1 MSKARAI
8 RRPDNREDPDIRP
21 MSGAPGKSLW
31 VNSTLADAVFKYSLP
46 NLTLIGHCALP
57 LVHPLG
63 RAPTG
68 GVPEWIAFTP
78 DSKFV
83 YISNS
88 AARSVSAV
96 DVQTLQEV
104 AQIPVGEVPKRIN
117 TLVLP

>member
-1 MSKARAI
+1 
-8 RRPDNREDPDIRP
+8 
-21 MSGAPGKSLW
+21 
-31 VNSTLADAVFKYSLP
+31 
-46 NLTLIGHCALP
+46 LP

-68 GVPEWIAFTP
+68 GVPEWITFTP

-88 AARSVSAV
+88 AARSVSAI
-96 DVQTLQEV
+96 DAQTLREV
-104 AQIPVGEVPKRIN
+104 AEIPVGEVPKRIN